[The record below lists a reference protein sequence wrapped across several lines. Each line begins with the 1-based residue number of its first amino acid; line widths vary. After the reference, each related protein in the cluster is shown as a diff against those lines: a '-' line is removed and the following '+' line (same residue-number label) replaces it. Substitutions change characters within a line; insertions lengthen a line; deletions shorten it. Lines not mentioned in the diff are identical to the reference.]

1 MIEIKNL
8 SRFFGNLKA
17 VDDISFT
24 IDAGSITGFLG
35 PNGAG
40 KTTTMRMMV
49 GFLQPSKGGIELDGV
64 SIFDD
69 PIHTSGKI
77 GYLPEHNPL
86 YDDMIVVEA
95 LRYIGD
101 LRGLKGDRFIQRQDF
116 VLQNCGLKE
125 VRNQK
130 IGTLSKGYRQRVGL
144 AQAILHDPDILILD
158 EPTSGLDP
166 NQIMEIREL
175 IRSLG
180 REKTVI
186 LSSHIMQE
194 VQALCDRVLI
204 INKGKIIVD
213 DEITRLSSYLSDFT
227 LLNVEVEGEAVD
239 FSVFLDE
246 HPELELI
253 TWETEAQLGK
263 LTLKIPTGSDARQQL
278 ARYIADHGWL
288 VLNMSTER
296 KSLEEIFHNLTTGEF
311 TLPDKE
317 SEYLS
322 EDDIEYFNELEQA
335 PEPDE
340 NEPEDKI

>member
-101 LRGLKGDRFIQRQDF
+101 LRGLKGDRFTQRQDF

-239 FSVFLDE
+239 FSVFLEE
-246 HPELELI
+246 HPELEMI
-253 TWETEAQLGK
+253 NWEAEAQTGK
-263 LTLKIPTGSDARQQL
+263 LTLKIPAESDARQQL
-278 ARYIADHGWL
+278 ARYIADHSWL
-288 VLNMSTER
+288 VLNMSTEH